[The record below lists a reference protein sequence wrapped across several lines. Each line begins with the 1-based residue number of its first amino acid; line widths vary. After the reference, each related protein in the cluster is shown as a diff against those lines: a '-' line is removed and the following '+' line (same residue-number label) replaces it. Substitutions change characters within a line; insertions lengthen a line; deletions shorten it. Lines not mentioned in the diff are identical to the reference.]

1 MAFTASHPNFSDRRC
16 YRNVGGRQSL
26 NFRRDWAQLHCWRL
40 GEKVMIDTLYY
51 SQMQLELL
59 DKPDGRTSILL
70 PSGYVLDLL
79 APDATG
85 LPITD
90 IALCLASQPR
100 WGGAARP
107 WYSVAEHSVMVSRLV
122 PEPMAYAALMHDCEE
137 FLGDWPSPVK
147 VMLGREYVKSH
158 IEPVKNALRRRFGF
172 NDDYPVIKEAD
183 LVSMATELRDLLP
196 PAWLEWGHLP
206 RPHPLKIVPVGPDKA
221 YQLFMERFE
230 ELKYQATPFEIKH
243 DK

>member
-1 MAFTASHPNFSDRRC
+1 
-16 YRNVGGRQSL
+16 
-26 NFRRDWAQLHCWRL
+26 
-40 GEKVMIDTLYY
+40 
-51 SQMQLELL
+51 MQL
-59 DKPDGRTSILL
+59 DSQNKPDGRTSILL
-70 PSGYVLDLL
+70 PSGFVLDLL

-122 PEPMAYAALMHDCEE
+122 PPHLAYAALMHDCEE

-147 VMLGREYVKSH
+147 VMLGRDYVRER
-158 IEPVKNALRRRFGF
+158 IGPVKDALRRWFGF
-172 NDDYPVIKEAD
+172 DDDDPAIKHAD

-196 PAWLEWGHLP
+196 PAWIEWGHLP
-206 RPHPLKIVPVGPDKA
+206 APDLARIVPVGPERA
-221 YQLFMERFE
+221 YEIFLERFD
-230 ELKYQATPFEIKH
+230 ELRHCAFPQA
-243 DK
+243 